1 MLNRKNYELEY
12 MRGLQE
18 KYKKDP
24 ALLERVL
31 YAFGLLEALKV
42 SGLPFVFKGGT
53 CLMLLLEHPMSIFK
67 RPEKYQSPLQEKEFY
82 ILLDILFSEIPY
94 VEITEREVKNELLA
108 VDGLEILV
116 TVPSAE
122 CILGDK
128 LTAFAPHTTGIPL
141 VRFQCIFLSEGGR
154 EPRKKGEENEQRQA
168 AALPK

>member
-53 CLMLLLEHPMSIFK
+53 CLMWL
-67 RPEKYQSPLQEKEFY
+67 R
-82 ILLDILFSEIPY
+82 
-94 VEITEREVKNELLA
+94 
-108 VDGLEILV
+108 
-116 TVPSAE
+116 
-122 CILGDK
+122 
-128 LTAFAPHTTGIPL
+128 
-141 VRFQCIFLSEGGR
+141 
-154 EPRKKGEENEQRQA
+154 
-168 AALPK
+168 